1 MSSGQI
7 RWQRNREI
15 IRGLHR
21 GQASFKNACA
31 GCTTGIIKSEEA
43 IDDSSSVA
51 EAEPQNSTVAA
62 ELPTKVQI

>member
-1 MSSGQI
+1 MTDKTATQ
-7 RWQRNREI
+7 QNLN
-15 IRGLHR
+15 RGLTQ
-21 GQASFKNACA
+21 GEASSENTCA

-43 IDDSSSVA
+43 IDDSSSIA